1 MESAHNYWSWFSM
14 VFEKSNEMLMT
25 RKTITFYVMGLDK
38 NEFK

>member
-1 MESAHNYWSWFSM
+1 M
-14 VFEKSNEMLMT
+14 VFEKNNKTLMT